1 MLVFVCLSFFGLF
14 GFEQF
19 RFGQTSCDRFCFVRL
34 VLGLIGFGWTDLVF
48 VRLVLGFTGLVL
60 VGCVLIS
67 FVLVGFVF
75 LV

>member
-1 MLVFVCLSFFGLF
+1 MVGLILVIIAIVSFWVWLVMVALVLVGLVFVCLSFFGLF

-48 VRLVLGFTGLVL
+48 V
-60 VGCVLIS
+60 
-67 FVLVGFVF
+67 
-75 LV
+75 